1 MKRSESSARR
11 KSGAVWTVGDELFF
25 PPARPLAA
33 GGADLISTDGQSA
46 AVQGGFASS
55 RLFLFGEERMEDVM
69 ANFNDSLVT
78 KVEEESSSQ
87 SLEAILSSGQVDTRT
102 GLLNALVII
111 RFD

>member
-1 MKRSESSARR
+1 
-11 KSGAVWTVGDELFF
+11 
-25 PPARPLAA
+25 
-33 GGADLISTDGQSA
+33 
-46 AVQGGFASS
+46 
-55 RLFLFGEERMEDVM
+55 MEDVM

-111 RFD
+111 RFIAVLKVYFGQH

>member
-1 MKRSESSARR
+1 
-11 KSGAVWTVGDELFF
+11 
-25 PPARPLAA
+25 
-33 GGADLISTDGQSA
+33 
-46 AVQGGFASS
+46 
-55 RLFLFGEERMEDVM
+55 MEDVM

-111 RFD
+111 RFNCCAKSVFWTTLI

>member
-1 MKRSESSARR
+1 
-11 KSGAVWTVGDELFF
+11 
-25 PPARPLAA
+25 
-33 GGADLISTDGQSA
+33 
-46 AVQGGFASS
+46 
-55 RLFLFGEERMEDVM
+55 MEDVM

-111 RFD
+111 HFNCSAKSAFMTTL

>member
-1 MKRSESSARR
+1 
-11 KSGAVWTVGDELFF
+11 
-25 PPARPLAA
+25 
-33 GGADLISTDGQSA
+33 
-46 AVQGGFASS
+46 
-55 RLFLFGEERMEDVM
+55 MEDVM

-111 RFD
+111 RFIAVLKVYFGQR

>member
-1 MKRSESSARR
+1 
-11 KSGAVWTVGDELFF
+11 
-25 PPARPLAA
+25 
-33 GGADLISTDGQSA
+33 
-46 AVQGGFASS
+46 
-55 RLFLFGEERMEDVM
+55 MEDVM

-111 RFD
+111 RFNFSAKSAFMTTL